1 MDVSFSPDGQHIAVC
16 SSVNGKVSFQ
26 SYKTED
32 GSTVYTV
39 PSATSGLYAL
49 DYSPDGQRIAVSGF
63 DGMIDFIRLQMV
75 KPCWNSHPLHWN
87 RCPIPNRRLPTPEW
101 PSSCE
106 TAPHIE

>member
-16 SSVNGKVSFQ
+16 SSVNGKGVLQ

-39 PSATSGLYAL
+39 PSTTSGLYAL

-63 DGMIDFIRLQMV
+63 DGMIRLYQASDG
-75 KPCWNSHPLHWN
+75 KTLLEFPSAPL
-87 RCPIPNRRLPTPEW
+87 E
-101 PSSCE
+101 
-106 TAPHIE
+106 